1 MKSWSLKIATSDY
14 NDDDDNNND
23 NDYGLM
29 IIIIRQLLLS
39 LLLLLLLL
47 LFMIKN
53 DSCKNSE
60 DVSDDPNNIN
70 VNRLKLL

>member
-47 LFMIKN
+47 FMIKN